1 MKLETRN
8 QKPET
13 KSERILIINGPNL
26 NWVGTREP
34 EVYGNQNLEG
44 YLNSLAKELATSDQ
58 KPETSDQ
65 KPGTRNQEPETR
77 NQKLETIQTNIE
89 GEIINHLQASEKD
102 PNTIGVIIN
111 AGGYSHTSV
120 AIADTIRAMSKKV
133 IVVHISNTFDRG
145 VERHKDLVAA
155 ASDGFIG
162 GFGLDGY
169 RIAVDAL
176 QLATRN

>member
-1 MKLETRN
+1 LEKHHIWKKRNPTIETRN
-8 QKPET
+8 HKPVT
-13 KSERILIINGPNL
+13 KKQRILIINGPNL

-34 EVYGNQNLEG
+34 EVYGNQNLEE
-44 YLNSLAKELATSDQ
+44 YLNSLAKELATKNQ
-58 KPETSDQ
+58 QPE
-65 KPGTRNQEPETR
+65 PNNQ
-77 NQKLETIQTNIE
+77 QLEYTQSNIE
-89 GEIINHLQASEKD
+89 GEIINQLQNAETD
-102 PNTIGVIIN
+102 NNVVGVIIN

-133 IVVHISNTFDRG
+133 IAVHISNTFNRE

-169 RIAVDAL
+169 RLAL
-176 QLATRN
+176 VSLGVGV

>member
-1 MKLETRN
+1 VTIN
-8 QKPET
+8 Q
-13 KSERILIINGPNL
+13 RILIINGPNL

-34 EVYGNQNLEG
+34 EVYGDQNLKE
-44 YLNSLAKELATSDQ
+44 YLNSLAKELAT
-58 KPETSDQ
+58 
-65 KPGTRNQEPETR
+65 RNQ
-77 NQKLETIQTNIE
+77 QLETTQSNIE
-89 GEIINHLQASEKD
+89 GEIINQLQNAETD
-102 PNTIGVIIN
+102 NNVVGVIIN

-133 IVVHISNTFDRG
+133 IAVHISNTFDRD

-169 RIAVDAL
+169 RLAL
-176 QLATRN
+176 VSLGVGV

>member
-1 MKLETRN
+1 LKLETRN

-34 EVYGNQNLEG
+34 EVYGNQNLEE
-44 YLNSLAKELATSDQ
+44 YLNSLAKELAASGQ
-58 KPETSDQ
+58 LLVAE
-65 KPGTRNQEPETR
+65 
-77 NQKLETIQTNIE
+77 QTNIE
-89 GEIINHLQASEKD
+89 GEIINLLQAAEKN

-120 AIADTIRAMSKKV
+120 AISDTIRAMSKKV
-133 IVVHISNTFDRG
+133 IAVHISNTFDRDI
-145 VERHKDLVAA
+145 ERHKDLVAA

-169 RIAVDAL
+169 RLAL
-176 QLATRN
+176 VSLGVGV

>member
-1 MKLETRN
+1 MKPVTSN
-8 QKPET
+8 QESET

-34 EVYGNQNLEG
+34 DIYGTQNLKE
-44 YLNSLAKELATSDQ
+44 YLNSL
-58 KPETSDQ
+58 
-65 KPGTRNQEPETR
+65 NQEPATS
-77 NQKLETIQTNIE
+77 NQTLEAIQTNIE
-89 GEIINHLQASEKD
+89 GEIINQLQDAETD
-102 PNTIGVIIN
+102 TNVVGVIIN
-111 AGGYSHTSV
+111 AGGYAHTSV

-133 IVVHISNTFDRG
+133 IAVHISNTFDRE

-169 RIAVDAL
+169 RLAVVAL
-176 QLATRN
+176 QLSIRN

>member
-1 MKLETRN
+1 MTIN
-8 QKPET
+8 Q
-13 KSERILIINGPNL
+13 RILIINGPNL

-34 EVYGNQNLEG
+34 EVYGNQNLEE
-44 YLNSLAKELATSDQ
+44 YLNSLAKELATS
-58 KPETSDQ
+58 
-65 KPGTRNQEPETR
+65 NQEPGAR
-77 NQKLETIQTNIE
+77 NQQLETTQSNIE
-89 GEIINHLQASEKD
+89 GEIINLLQAAEKN

-133 IVVHISNTFDRG
+133 IAVHISNTFDRDI
-145 VERHKDLVAA
+145 ERHKDLVAA

-169 RIAVDAL
+169 RLAL
-176 QLATRN
+176 VSLGVGV

>member
-1 MKLETRN
+1 MTIN
-8 QKPET
+8 Q
-13 KSERILIINGPNL
+13 RILIINGPNL

-34 EVYGNQNLEG
+34 EVYGSQNLEE
-44 YLNSLAKELATSDQ
+44 YLNTLSEELAASDQ
-58 KPETSDQ
+58 VLAAEQS
-65 KPGTRNQEPETR
+65 N
-77 NQKLETIQTNIE
+77 LE
-89 GEIINHLQASEKD
+89 GEIINLLQAAEKN

-133 IVVHISNTFDRG
+133 IALHISNTFDRDI
-145 VERHKDLVAA
+145 ERHKDLVAA

-169 RIAVDAL
+169 RLAL
-176 QLATRN
+176 VSLGVGV

>member
-1 MKLETRN
+1 LKLETRN

-34 EVYGNQNLEG
+34 EVYGNQNLEE
-44 YLNSLAKELATSDQ
+44 YLNSLAKELATS
-58 KPETSDQ
+58 
-65 KPGTRNQEPETR
+65 
-77 NQKLETIQTNIE
+77 NQKLESTQSNIE
-89 GEIINHLQASEKD
+89 GEIINQLQNAETD
-102 PNTIGVIIN
+102 NNVVGVIIN

-133 IVVHISNTFDRG
+133 IAVHISNTFDRDI
-145 VERHKDLVAA
+145 ERHKDLVAA

-169 RIAVDAL
+169 RLAL
-176 QLATRN
+176 VSLGVGV

>member
-1 MKLETRN
+1 LKLETRN

-26 NWVGTREP
+26 NWIGTREP
-34 EVYGNQNLEG
+34 DVYGSQNLEE
-44 YLNSLAKELATSDQ
+44 YLNSLNQEL
-58 KPETSDQ
+58 ETSNQ
-65 KPGTRNQEPETR
+65 QPGTRNHL
-77 NQKLETIQTNIE
+77 LETIQTNIE
-89 GEIINHLQASEKD
+89 GEIINQLQDAETD
-102 PNTIGVIIN
+102 TNVVGVIIN
-111 AGGYSHTSV
+111 AGGYAHTSV

-133 IVVHISNTFDRG
+133 IAVHISNTFDRE

-169 RIAVDAL
+169 RLAVVAL
-176 QLATRN
+176 QLSIRN

>member
-1 MKLETRN
+1 MTIN
-8 QKPET
+8 Q
-13 KSERILIINGPNL
+13 RILIINGPNL

-34 EVYGNQNLEG
+34 EVYGNQNLEE
-44 YLNSLAKELATSDQ
+44 YLNSLAKELATS
-58 KPETSDQ
+58 
-65 KPGTRNQEPETR
+65 
-77 NQKLETIQTNIE
+77 NQKLESTQSNIE
-89 GEIINHLQASEKD
+89 GEIINQLQNAETD
-102 PNTIGVIIN
+102 NNVVGVIIN

-133 IVVHISNTFDRG
+133 IAVHISNTFDRD

-169 RIAVDAL
+169 RLAL
-176 QLATRN
+176 VSLGVGV

>member
-1 MKLETRN
+1 MKPVTSN
-8 QKPET
+8 QESET

-34 EVYGNQNLEG
+34 DIYGCQNLEE
-44 YLNSLAKELATSDQ
+44 YLNLLAKELATS
-58 KPETSDQ
+58 
-65 KPGTRNQEPETR
+65 NQEPGTR
-77 NQKLETIQTNIE
+77 NQKLETTQSNIE
-89 GEIINHLQASEKD
+89 GEIINQLQNAET
-102 PNTIGVIIN
+102 NTNIVGVIIN

-120 AIADTIRAMSKKV
+120 AISDTVRAMSKKV
-133 IVVHISNTFDRG
+133 IAVHISNTFDREK
-145 VERHKDLVAA
+145 ERHKDLVAA

-169 RIAVDAL
+169 RLAIIAL

>member
-1 MKLETRN
+1 LKLETRN

-34 EVYGNQNLEG
+34 DVYGSQNLEE
-44 YLNSLAKELATSDQ
+44 YLNSLNQEL
-58 KPETSDQ
+58 ETS
-65 KPGTRNQEPETR
+65 NHL
-77 NQKLETIQTNIE
+77 LETIQTNIE
-89 GEIINHLQASEKD
+89 GEIINQLQDAETD
-102 PNTIGVIIN
+102 TNVVGVIIN
-111 AGGYSHTSV
+111 AGGYAHTSV

-133 IVVHISNTFDRG
+133 IAVHISNTFDRE

-169 RIAVDAL
+169 RLAVVAL
-176 QLATRN
+176 QLSIRN

>member
-34 EVYGNQNLEG
+34 DVYGSQNLEE
-44 YLNSLAKELATSDQ
+44 YLNSL
-58 KPETSDQ
+58 
-65 KPGTRNQEPETR
+65 NQEPATS
-77 NQKLETIQTNIE
+77 NQTLEAIQTNIE
-89 GEIINHLQASEKD
+89 GEIINQLQDAETD
-102 PNTIGVIIN
+102 TNVVGVIIN
-111 AGGYSHTSV
+111 AGGYAHTSV

-133 IVVHISNTFDRG
+133 IAVHISNTFDRE

-169 RIAVDAL
+169 RLAVVAL
-176 QLATRN
+176 QLSIRN

>member
-1 MKLETRN
+1 MKLKTRN

-34 EVYGNQNLEG
+34 DVYGSQNLEE
-44 YLNSLAKELATSDQ
+44 YLNSLATELAISD
-58 KPETSDQ
+58 
-65 KPGTRNQEPETR
+65 QEPETR
-77 NQKLETIQTNIE
+77 NQKLETTQSNIE
-89 GEIINHLQASEKD
+89 GEIINQLQNAETD
-102 PNTIGVIIN
+102 NNVVGVIIN

-133 IVVHISNTFDRG
+133 IAVHISNTFDRE

-169 RIAVDAL
+169 RLAL
-176 QLATRN
+176 VSLGVGV

>member
-1 MKLETRN
+1 MTIN
-8 QKPET
+8 Q
-13 KSERILIINGPNL
+13 RILIINGPNL

-34 EVYGNQNLEG
+34 EVYGNQNLEE
-44 YLNSLAKELATSDQ
+44 YLNSLAKELATS
-58 KPETSDQ
+58 
-65 KPGTRNQEPETR
+65 NQVLAAEQS
-77 NQKLETIQTNIE
+77 NLE
-89 GEIINHLQASEKD
+89 GEIINLLQAAEKN

-133 IVVHISNTFDRG
+133 IAVHISNTFDRDI
-145 VERHKDLVAA
+145 ERHKDLVAA

-169 RIAVDAL
+169 RLAL
-176 QLATRN
+176 VSLGVGV